1 MKSRL
6 LLLVLLI
13 AGLWGLKDIGIAS
26 DYRVFFGKDTTDMQN
41 FTKMEHEFGS
51 SDSAIFVISS
61 VSGTLLEEGNIS
73 ILREVHLHLLATPNL
88 VSVTSILSNH
98 PYLESNDFSAGLIE
112 QLTNAKQSTP
122 SLLNSTLTST
132 GLEVRIVMPKD
143 NPNAVIESA
152 HFIKETAA
160 IFSKKDSNLRFDT
173 SGIVMMNDAFAYHL
187 IDDLIKLVPASNAIL
202 FLITAWL
209 FRSVFVAGIVL
220 CVAGVSNIIALG
232 MATLVGIQLTPPS
245 GMSLIVILT
254 ISIACSF
261 HTFLAIEQQKGSWLQ
276 RIELG
281 TSLTAK
287 PILFGCLTTLIGFLS
302 LNWTDTPPYQ
312 DLGNITAFGVAI
324 VLLINFVL
332 LPWILAYKPIK
343 FESRLKFNWV
353 SYLQW
358 IERFRKP
365 ILIISLVLMTISTIL
380 VSRLEVNDKFTDWF
394 SSKTEFKHQADFV
407 SENLTGIYSID
418 FILEPKH
425 ELPNENSNFFV
436 QLSDVAAHFKKFDNV
451 WEVRSIHSIINKD
464 HGATQSY
471 NQIKSNFEI
480 LHAKGLIDQSGKRF
494 KMSII
499 FKDADSKYIQSFN
512 TKFHQYIMENTDTMV
527 FHGGHGPSVLFANIV
542 KRNINNMMLG
552 VIIMLIT
559 LSFLFS
565 FYFKNLKLGAIALLT
580 NVLPIL
586 IAFAC
591 WTILYQQVGLAVSI
605 VAACSLGIIVD
616 DTTHFL
622 FHYQE
627 HLNKQNTT
635 KLQALVVS
643 FNLAGQAII
652 YTTIALVT
660 GFSVFMFSDF
670 LLNTTFAS
678 LTIITFISALVFDL
692 LVLPAVL
699 LINTKEVNNDH

>member
-1 MKSRL
+1 M
-6 LLLVLLI
+6 
-13 AGLWGLKDIGIAS
+13 
-26 DYRVFFGKDTTDMQN
+26 
-41 FTKMEHEFGS
+41 
-51 SDSAIFVISS
+51 
-61 VSGTLLEEGNIS
+61 
-73 ILREVHLHLLATPNL
+73 
-88 VSVTSILSNH
+88 
-98 PYLESNDFSAGLIE
+98 
-112 QLTNAKQSTP
+112 
-122 SLLNSTLTST
+122 
-132 GLEVRIVMPKD
+132 
-143 NPNAVIESA
+143 IESA
-152 HFIKETAA
+152 NFIKETAA
-160 IFSKKDSNLRFDT
+160 IFSKKDTNLRFDT

-220 CVAGVSNIIALG
+220 GVAGVSNIIALG

-652 YTTIALVT
+652 YTSIALVT

>member
-13 AGLWGLKDIGIAS
+13 VGLWGLKDIGIAS
-26 DYRVFFGKDTTDMQN
+26 DYRVFFGKDTADMQD
-41 FTKMEHEFGS
+41 FTQMENSFGS

-61 VSGTLLEEGNIS
+61 VSGTLLNESNIS
-73 ILREVHLHLLATPNL
+73 LLREIHLHLLETPNL

-98 PYLESNDFSAGLIE
+98 PYLESNNFSTGLLG
-112 QLTNAKQSTP
+112 QLKNANQSPP
-122 SLLNSTLTST
+122 SLLNLSLTST
-132 GLEVRIVMPKD
+132 GVEVRIVMPKH

-152 HFIKETAA
+152 TFIKETAA
-160 IFSKKDSNLRFDT
+160 IFSKRTASLRFDT

-187 IDDLIKLVPASNAIL
+187 IDDLIKLVPASNIIL

-209 FRSVFVAGIVL
+209 FQSFFVAGIVIF
-220 CVAGVSNIIALG
+220 VAGVSNIISLG

-261 HTFLAIEQQKGSWLQ
+261 HAFLAIEQQKGPWHQ
-276 RIELG
+276 RLKLG
-281 TSLTAK
+281 SALTAK

-302 LNWTDTPPYQ
+302 LNLTDTPPYQ
-312 DLGNITAFGVAI
+312 DLGNITAFGVAT
-324 VLLINFVL
+324 VLLIHFVL

-353 SYLQW
+353 AYLKW
-358 IERFRKP
+358 IDKFRIAILLISL
-365 ILIISLVLMTISTIL
+365 ILITISISLVSK
-380 VSRLEVNDKFTDWF
+380 LEVNDKFTDWF
-394 SSKTEFKHQADFV
+394 SSKTEFKHQANFV

-418 FILEPKH
+418 FILESKH
-425 ELPNENSNFFV
+425 ELPNENSDFFV
-436 QLSDVAAHFKKFDNV
+436 QMSNVASHFQTFDNV
-451 WEVRSIHSIINKD
+451 WEVRSIHSIINKEHD
-464 HGATQSY
+464 ATQSY
-471 NQIKSNFEI
+471 KKIKSNFEI
-480 LHAKGLIDQSGKRF
+480 LHARGLIDQSGKLF
-494 KMSII
+494 KMSIV
-499 FKDADSKYIQSFN
+499 FKDADSTYIQSFN
-512 TKFHQYIMENTDTMV
+512 TQFQQYLIENTDSIA

-542 KRNINNMMLG
+542 KRNIKSMMVG

-559 LSFLFS
+559 LSVLFS
-565 FYFKNLKLGAIALLT
+565 FYFKSLKLGAVALFT
-580 NVLPIL
+580 NALPIL
-586 IAFAC
+586 IAFAF
-591 WTILYQQVGLAVSI
+591 WALLYQQVGLAVSI

-627 HLNKQNTT
+627 HLNKKNTT
-635 KLQALVVS
+635 KTQALAVS
-643 FNLAGQAII
+643 LNLAGQAII
-652 YTTIALVT
+652 FTSIALVS

-692 LVLPAVL
+692 LILPAAL
-699 LINTKEVNNDH
+699 LIHKRK

>member
-13 AGLWGLKDIGIAS
+13 VGLWGLKDIGIAS
-26 DYRVFFGKDTTDMQN
+26 DYRVFFGKDTPDMQN

-61 VSGTLLEEGNIS
+61 VSGALLAEHNVS
-73 ILREVHLHLLATPNL
+73 ILREVHLHLLDTPNL

-98 PYLESNDFSAGLIE
+98 PYLESNDFSTDLLD
-112 QLTNAKQSTP
+112 QLKKISHP
-122 SLLNSTLTST
+122 SLLNASLTST
-132 GLEVRIVMPKD
+132 GLEVRIIMPEN
-143 NPNAVIESA
+143 NPNAVIASA
-152 HFIKETAA
+152 AFIKETAA
-160 IFSKKDSNLRFDT
+160 IFSKRTSKLRFDT

-187 IDDLIKLVPASNAIL
+187 IDDLLKLVPASNAIL

-209 FRSVFVAGIVL
+209 FRSIFVASIVIAA
-220 CVAGVSNIIALG
+220 AGVSNIISLG
-232 MATLVGIQLTPPS
+232 VATLVGIQLTPPS

-261 HTFLAIEQQKGSWLQ
+261 HTFLAIEQQKGQWHQ
-276 RIELG
+276 RIKLG
-281 TSLTAK
+281 LALTTK

-324 VLLINFVL
+324 VILINFAL

-353 SYLQW
+353 SYLKW
-358 IERFRKP
+358 IEKFRKS
-365 ILIISLVLMTISTIL
+365 ILVTSLLLMTISVSL
-380 VSRLEVNDKFTDWF
+380 VSTLEVNDKFTDWF
-394 SSKTEFKHQADFV
+394 SSKTEFKQQANFV

-418 FILEPKH
+418 FILEPKD
-425 ELPNENSNFFV
+425 ELPNENSNFFG
-436 QLSDVAAHFKKFDNV
+436 QLSNIAEHFQTFDNV
-451 WEVRSIHSIINKD
+451 WEVRSIHSIINKEHD
-464 HGATQSY
+464 TTQSY
-471 NQIKSNFEI
+471 TQIMSNFEI

-494 KMSII
+494 KMSIV
-499 FKDADSKYIQSFN
+499 FKDADSQFIQSFN
-512 TKFHQYIMENTDTMV
+512 SKFHQYVMENSDSIV

-542 KRNINNMMLG
+542 QRNINNMMFG

-559 LSFLFS
+559 LSVLFTL
-565 FYFKNLKLGAIALLT
+565 YFKSLKLGAIALLT
-580 NVLPIL
+580 NALPIL

-591 WTILYQQVGLAVSI
+591 WALLYQQAGLAVSI

-616 DTTHFL
+616 DTTHFI

-635 KLQALVVS
+635 KLQALAVS

-652 YTTIALVT
+652 FTSIALVS

-692 LVLPAVL
+692 LVLPAIL
-699 LINTKEVNNDH
+699 LIHNKEVINDH